1 MNLTVYQC
9 ICHLCMADFCKL
21 LMGGC
26 PPSPPQGKAQI
37 CAKRVNKN
45 ELCWGKKK
53 NKQKKKN
60 ILIINVLFT
69 TLYEVQINKMPNESI
84 IKSVLFSSFCTI

>member
-1 MNLTVYQC
+1 
-9 ICHLCMADFCKL
+9 MADFCKL

-45 ELCWGKKK
+45 EFCWGKKK
-53 NKQKKKN
+53 KKKKN
-60 ILIINVLFT
+60 FFCKDPDYILDSKKSPEFSKVKYLKNFFIYIYFQWFKLLWL
-69 TLYEVQINKMPNESI
+69 TLLLK
-84 IKSVLFSSFCTI
+84 